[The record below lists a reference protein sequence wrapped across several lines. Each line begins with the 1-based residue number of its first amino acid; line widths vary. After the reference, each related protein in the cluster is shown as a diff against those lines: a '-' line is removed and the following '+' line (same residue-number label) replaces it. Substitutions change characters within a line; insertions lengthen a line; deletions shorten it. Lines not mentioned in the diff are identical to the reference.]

1 MEVKVPKKLIL
12 ILVPSALFS
21 FYYFLIG
28 NLLEAIITLSTGL
41 VVMLVLRYVAKKKV
55 PTKID
60 YNLVTTVFHMY
71 GLSMGETSPSDLVET
86 IAENKEYG
94 VYSNIFKK
102 ILNLAK
108 KFGYGLTRSTM
119 EMAEQVKPPLKDLLV
134 RCTTIFSSV
143 EPKGYLKMESSTL
156 MQEYSGYYSRAIESL
171 KTIGGIFTTFQ
182 SVIVFLIMTLAI
194 MTVFMIDPSAI
205 LFGYVVAIASLL
217 LMYFLFKT
225 TSPEETVVYI
235 GRYPPYLYN
244 AMRWSLVASGLP
256 SVLLAAYLYFTLG
269 APFAFIVLG
278 VGFILPGIFGYKLE
292 NYVKRIDRDY
302 PTFLKALGE
311 HMASTSNLKASLSYV
326 LYMELGSLHK
336 LVKRALARL
345 KLGISHA
352 KTLAALATEAASYQ
366 VHISNRI
373 LLDSLNRGAD
383 ALEIGNA
390 LGNRVVA
397 FMQNRR
403 KRELVAK
410 SFQMI
415 MVVMQVLTTVLLV
428 VLRVLSEFLSASLV
442 GLPYFGFNEIP
453 IVVIEV
459 GNLALVLMMAI
470 MNALIVKEASA
481 GYWGTFFFNLAIL
494 LILSGVGWI
503 VADLFVRAALGS
515 MPTVDLPV

>member
-1 MEVKVPKKLIL
+1 LEIKVSRKLIL
-12 ILVPSALFS
+12 ILVPSFLFS
-21 FYYFLIG
+21 FYYLLIG
-28 NLLEAIITLSTGL
+28 NVVEAILTLSVGL
-41 VVMLVLRYVAKKKV
+41 AVMLLLRYVARKKV

-94 VYSNIFKK
+94 VYSSIFKK
-102 ILNLAK
+102 IYNLAK

-119 EMAEQVKPPLKDLLV
+119 EISEQVKPPLKDFLI

-156 MQEYSGYYSRAIESL
+156 MEEYSGYYSRAIESL
-171 KTIGGIFTTFQ
+171 KTIGGIFITFQ

-205 LFGYVVAIASLL
+205 VFGYVIAIASLL

-235 GRYPPYLYN
+235 GSYPPKLYN
-244 AMRWSLVASGLP
+244 ALKWSLVASALP
-256 SVLLAAYLYFTLG
+256 CTLLALYVYFAVG
-269 APFAFIVLG
+269 APFAFMVLG
-278 VGFILPGIFGYKLE
+278 AGVILPGILGYKLE
-292 NYVKRIDRDY
+292 DHVKRIDRDY

-352 KTLAALATEAASYQ
+352 KTLGTLSTEAASYQ
-366 VHISNRI
+366 VHISNQI
-373 LLDSLNRGAD
+373 FLDSLNRGAN

-397 FMQNRR
+397 FMENRR
-403 KRELVAK
+403 KREMVAK

-415 MVVMQVLTTVLLV
+415 MVVMQALTVVLLV
-428 VLRVLSEFLSASLV
+428 VLRVLSEFLSSSLV

-453 IVVIEV
+453 IIVIEL
-459 GNLALVLMMAI
+459 GNLALVLAMAFI
-470 MNALIVKEASA
+470 NALIIKEASA

-494 LILSGVGWI
+494 LILSGVSWI
-503 VADLFVRAALGS
+503 VADSFVRAALGS
-515 MPTVDLPV
+515 MPSVDLPV

>member
-1 MEVKVPKKLIL
+1 LEVKVPKKLIL

-94 VYSNIFKK
+94 VYSSIFKK

-156 MQEYSGYYSRAIESL
+156 MEEYSGYYSRAIESL

-205 LFGYVVAIASLL
+205 VFGYVVAIASLL
-217 LMYFLFKT
+217 MMYFLFKT

-244 AMRWSLVASGLP
+244 AMKWSLVASGLP
-256 SVLLAAYLYFTLG
+256 SVLLALYLYFTLG
-269 APFAFIVLG
+269 APFAFIV
-278 VGFILPGIFGYKLE
+278 
-292 NYVKRIDRDY
+292 
-302 PTFLKALGE
+302 
-311 HMASTSNLKASLSYV
+311 
-326 LYMELGSLHK
+326 
-336 LVKRALARL
+336 
-345 KLGISHA
+345 
-352 KTLAALATEAASYQ
+352 
-366 VHISNRI
+366 
-373 LLDSLNRGAD
+373 
-383 ALEIGNA
+383 
-390 LGNRVVA
+390 
-397 FMQNRR
+397 
-403 KRELVAK
+403 
-410 SFQMI
+410 
-415 MVVMQVLTTVLLV
+415 
-428 VLRVLSEFLSASLV
+428 
-442 GLPYFGFNEIP
+442 
-453 IVVIEV
+453 
-459 GNLALVLMMAI
+459 
-470 MNALIVKEASA
+470 
-481 GYWGTFFFNLAIL
+481 
-494 LILSGVGWI
+494 
-503 VADLFVRAALGS
+503 
-515 MPTVDLPV
+515 